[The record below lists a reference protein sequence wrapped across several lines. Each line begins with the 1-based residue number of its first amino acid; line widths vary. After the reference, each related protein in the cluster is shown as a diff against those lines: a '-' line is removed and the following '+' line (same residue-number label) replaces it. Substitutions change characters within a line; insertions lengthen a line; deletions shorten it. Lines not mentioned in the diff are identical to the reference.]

1 MSEPTEPSPEESEIL
16 ALILGFLGTRSWDEA
31 RQFADS
37 NPELRD
43 VDVVTM
49 LANTAQESAETDKS
63 YAEHLYQ
70 HAMWLCGT
78 NNSDVAVL
86 VAQIVGMTGAAGGR
100 AANGPGTCV
109 LVPQPRRY

>member
-49 LANTAQESAETDKS
+49 LANTAQESAD
-63 YAEHLYQ
+63 
-70 HAMWLCGT
+70 
-78 NNSDVAVL
+78 
-86 VAQIVGMTGAAGGR
+86 R
-100 AANGPGTCV
+100 PGSEG
-109 LVPQPRRY
+109 